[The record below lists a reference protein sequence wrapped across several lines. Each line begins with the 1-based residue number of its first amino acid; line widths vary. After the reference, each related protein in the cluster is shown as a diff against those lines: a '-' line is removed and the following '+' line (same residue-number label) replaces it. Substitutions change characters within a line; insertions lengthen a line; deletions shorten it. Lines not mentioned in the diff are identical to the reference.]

1 MTTTAPTRARRT
13 RRAALA
19 LTATLALTLTA
30 CGGSDDDAEAP
41 AATRT
46 AADGSVFNDADVTFA
61 TEMIP
66 HHAQAVAMVD
76 LMDGRTLDP
85 ALVDLGEGIREAQT
99 PEIQQMS
106 AWLTAW
112 DEPVP
117 ETVRDHANAH
127 GGEHGG
133 DDQGDDGGG
142 HDAMEGMLSADEMA
156 ELGSAD
162 DTAFAELWVEGMI
175 AHHEG
180 AVAMAETEI
189 DDGANEEAVALAEQ
203 VVATQSAEI
212 DELRALLG

>member
-1 MTTTAPTRARRT
+1 MTTTAPARRT

-30 CGGSDDDAEAP
+30 CGGSDDDAAP
-41 AATRT
+41 AAPRT

-127 GGEHGG
+127 GGDHGG
-133 DDQGDDGGG
+133 DDEDGDGMAG
-142 HDAMEGMLSADEMA
+142 MEGMLSADQMA
-156 ELGSAD
+156 ELESAD
-162 DTAFAELWVEGMI
+162 DAAFVDLWVEGMI

-189 DDGANEEAVALAEQ
+189 DEGANEEAVALAEQ

-212 DELRALLG
+212 EELQALLD

>member
-1 MTTTAPTRARRT
+1 MTTTPTRARRTRRT

-30 CGGSDDDAEAP
+30 CGGSDDDADAP
-41 AATRT
+41 AAPRT

-127 GGEHGG
+127 GGDHGG
-133 DDQGDDGGG
+133 DDGVEGMED
-142 HDAMEGMLSADEMA
+142 MEGMLSADQMA
-156 ELGSAD
+156 ELESAD
-162 DTAFAELWVEGMI
+162 DAAFADLWVEGMI

-189 DDGANEEAVALAEQ
+189 EDGANEDAVALAEQ
-203 VVATQSAEI
+203 VVTTQSAEI
-212 DELRALLG
+212 EELQALLG

>member
-1 MTTTAPTRARRT
+1 MTTTAPARARRT

-19 LTATLALTLTA
+19 LTATFALTLTA
-30 CGGSDDDAEAP
+30 CGGSDDDAAP
-41 AATRT
+41 AAPRT

-127 GGEHGG
+127 GGDHGG
-133 DDQGDDGGG
+133 DDGVEGMED
-142 HDAMEGMLSADEMA
+142 MEGMLSADQMA
-156 ELGSAD
+156 ELESAD
-162 DTAFAELWVEGMI
+162 DAAFTDLWVEGMI

-189 DDGANEEAVALAEQ
+189 EDGANEDAVALAEQ
-203 VVATQSAEI
+203 VVTTQSAEI
-212 DELRALLG
+212 EELQALLG